1 MTILLVNGCSHTA
14 GTEME
19 YANQFRCYEKAWPK
33 WLADDMGWDWINLAQ
48 SGNSNEQIKRTTIDW
63 IIENVE
69 LSNRYKVDELIVMI
83 MWSGFNRFEA
93 WNNQTKKLI
102 SVSGNWMRDCR
113 DNSKDSIELCEYIKY
128 RTIVDNN
135 SVAEY
140 RSLMEVY
147 LTARYLESL
156 NIKYYFMN
164 ALYSWKNPTS
174 FEQDE
179 LRPNYKLLYDAYG
192 NRQKRH
198 LGFSL
203 NTEQFHQYLRD
214 QKIPVGEH
222 SKWDHWGVEGHKA
235 WKDHV
240 KIWMKEIDN
249 D

>member
-1 MTILLVNGCSHTA
+1 MITLLANGCSHTA
-14 GTEME
+14 GAEIE
-19 YANQFRCYEKAWPK
+19 YSLQNKCYEKAWPK
-33 WLADDMGWDWINLAQ
+33 WLADDMGWNWINLAK
-48 SGNSNEQIKRTTIDW
+48 SGNSNEQIKRTTIEW

-83 MWSGFNRFEA
+83 MWSGFNRFEV
-93 WNNQTKKLI
+93 WNNQTNKLI
-102 SVSGNWMRDCR
+102 SACGNFLKVFG
-113 DNSKDSIELCEYIKY
+113 DNSKYSVELCEYIKY
-128 RTIVDNN
+128 RTIIDND

-164 ALYSWKNPTS
+164 ALYSWKSPTS
-174 FEQDE
+174 FEQEE

-203 NTEQFHQYLRD
+203 KTEQFHQYLRY
-214 QKIPVGEH
+214 QKILVSEH
-222 SKWDHWGVEGHKA
+222 SKWNHWGVEGQQFWKDYLKA
-235 WKDHV
+235 W
-240 KIWMKEIDN
+240 MARIDN
-249 D
+249 V